1 MNETTRLHE
10 LPLPGLREDNPRDF
24 LAALGL
30 LRLVDLMW
38 PSRQSRL
45 SWVEAVH
52 VPTLWGN
59 EPLPDCWP
67 DELIGALKDL
77 TQAPMNPLVHGEII
91 KAEYQVFRDAV
102 KRAVAFSTSG
112 HRLAKLPPVL
122 YSCYSSQIKADDGM
136 IEPSG
141 FSFGNGQSGKKLL
154 LDVGQLID
162 GLTPGKLEE
171 TLLGKASPV
180 AAKSL
185 RWNPMEFRPAAYRN
199 HDPGSKQKGD
209 ETKDHPALNVLAFF
223 GLSFY
228 PTVTTASG
236 SRTAGLHRL
245 IREDY
250 FLWPIWSTALSADE
264 IASLVCA
271 HHCQWV
277 SASGIATVWRS
288 KRFSSDKS
296 LYFSP
301 AELFQ

>member
-1 MNETTRLHE
+1 MTATTRLRE
-10 LPLPGLREDNPRDF
+10 LPLPGLRVDNPRDF

-45 SWVEAVH
+45 AWVGAEH
-52 VPTLWGN
+52 VPVICGN
-59 EPLPDCWP
+59 ESLPDCWP
-67 DELIGALKDL
+67 SELVNTLKEI
-77 TQAPMNPLVHGEII
+77 TQAPVNPLVHGEII

-112 HRLAKLPPVL
+112 HRLAKLPLIL
-122 YSCYSSQIKADDGM
+122 YSSYSSQIESDGGV

-162 GLTPGKLEE
+162 GMTPSELIE
-171 TLLGKASPV
+171 TLLGKASPL

-185 RWNPMEFRPAAYRN
+185 RWNPAEFRPAAYRN

-223 GLSFY
+223 GLTFY
-228 PTVTTASG
+228 PTVPTASG
-236 SRTAGLHRL
+236 GRSAGLLRQN
-245 IREDY
+245 REDW
-250 FLWPIWSTALSADE
+250 FLWPIWNDELSADE
-264 IASLVCA
+264 IASLVCSEPEK
-271 HHCQWV
+271 WV
-277 SASGIATVWRS
+277 SSRGIAAIWKS

-296 LYFSP
+296 LYFAP
-301 AELFQ
+301 AELFR